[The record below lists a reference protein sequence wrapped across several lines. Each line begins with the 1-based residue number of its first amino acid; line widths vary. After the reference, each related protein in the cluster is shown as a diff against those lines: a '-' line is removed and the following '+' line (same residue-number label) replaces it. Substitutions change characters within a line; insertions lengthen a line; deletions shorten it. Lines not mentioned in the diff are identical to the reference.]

1 MVSPGNSLFT
11 SFFTVLILLVLSLG
25 QSWGQQEPLDGR
37 SGRNL
42 ALGNFRPKPS
52 LKVRQTLLE
61 EAQFPVVDV
70 HTHFR
75 HRLKHDLGKL
85 DEYVRLMD

>member
-1 MVSPGNSLFT
+1 MMVSPRNSLFT
-11 SFFTVLILLVLSLG
+11 STFTALIVLIFSIG
-25 QSWGQQEPLDGR
+25 PSWGQQELLDGR
-37 SGRNL
+37 NGRNI

-61 EAQFPVVDV
+61 QAQFPVVDV

-75 HRLKHDLGKL
+75 HRLKHDLGWPS
-85 DEYVRLMD
+85 